1 MIQTTDFKQSLDG
14 LLAEVF
20 GVSEAR
26 GGEFLDTGRSGLL
39 GLIDRLD
46 AETASAVLHPGDE
59 TIAAHCAHLL
69 YQLNLFLA
77 YEQGRAPRAD
87 WPASWTTQGVD
98 EKAWKSLRLE
108 LHSASQAVRQ
118 HLQSRQAWPQIVL
131 NAWMML
137 LAHVSY
143 HVGVI
148 DKLRRALENGN
159 KPL

>member
-14 LLAEVF
+14 LLAEGF

-39 GLIDRLD
+39 GLIDSWTQKPPRRCCIR
-46 AETASAVLHPGDE
+46 DE

-87 WPASWTTQGVD
+87 WPAS
-98 EKAWKSLRLE
+98 
-108 LHSASQAVRQ
+108 
-118 HLQSRQAWPQIVL
+118 
-131 NAWMML
+131 
-137 LAHVSY
+137 
-143 HVGVI
+143 
-148 DKLRRALENGN
+148 
-159 KPL
+159 